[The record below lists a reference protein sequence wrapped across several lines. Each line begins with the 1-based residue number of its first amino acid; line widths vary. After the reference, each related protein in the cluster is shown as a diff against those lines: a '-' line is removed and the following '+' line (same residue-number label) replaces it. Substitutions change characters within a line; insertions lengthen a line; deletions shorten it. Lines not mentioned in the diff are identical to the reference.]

1 MLGRRSAAGLIDV
14 LLLGLVFV
22 ALGVTLGEAETSD
35 GTASVELT
43 GGPALLWFAIAFLYY
58 FVAELVAA
66 RTPGKALLG
75 LRVVAVTARPGLA
88 RVAVR
93 TVLRVIDVLPL
104 LYLVGFVAA
113 LATERWRQRIG
124 DLAAGTTVVRT
135 PSGNPELTRAR

>member
-1 MLGRRSAAGLIDV
+1 MIDV

-22 ALGVTLGEAETSD
+22 ALGMTLGEAEASD
-35 GTASVELT
+35 GSASVELT

-58 FVAELVAA
+58 FVAELAAA

-75 LRVVAVTARPGLA
+75 LRVVAVDGSAADARA
-88 RVAVR
+88 VAVR

-113 LATERWRQRIG
+113 LATGQRRQRIG
-124 DLAAGTTVVRT
+124 DLAAGTTVVQT
-135 PSGNPELTRAR
+135 PPGNPG